1 MFDFTLR
8 DTAQDFEEMRAVLA
22 EFYHPLPDD
31 AWDNSTGNRE
41 KDWTL
46 HEVTAHLVS
55 VARLLNTATEAALD
69 SRPLHLE
76 NFLEREDL
84 REWNAIE
91 IAALTQDPGDKLVSE
106 LMTALRRSRDW
117 AAALTDEQAVQ
128 TLEFVVY
135 NRAAPVRNLID
146 WQLSHIGIV
155 HGAQVSRAVSQPPL
169 WTMYSTEF
177 KHRQLD
183 RFMRHF
189 SWAYWNTLK
198 PDVHAAIN
206 FHVEGESGGEWLLVA
221 APDGGKVSQRSTD
234 RADYTLT
241 FADADTMFSVFTV
254 ERPLKDALQSGDLQ
268 VADDKWRDAFELLR
282 FFSPSPPQM

>member
-22 EFYHPLPDD
+22 EFYHSLPEA
-31 AWDNSTGNRE
+31 AWDNLTGDRE
-41 KDWTL
+41 QDWTL
-46 HEVTAHLVS
+46 QQVTAHLVS
-55 VARLLNTATEAALD
+55 VSRLLNMGVEAALD

-76 NFLEREDL
+76 NFVQREDL

-91 IAALTQDPGDKLVSE
+91 IAALTQEPGDKLVSE
-106 LMTALRRSRDW
+106 LMTTLRRSRDW
-117 AAALTDEQAVQ
+117 AAALTDEQAAQ
-128 TLEFVVY
+128 TLDFVVY
-135 NRAAPVRNLID
+135 NRPAPVRNLID
-146 WQLSHIGIV
+146 WQLSHAGIV
-155 HGAQVSRAVSQPPL
+155 HGAQVTRAVSQPPL
-169 WTMYSTEF
+169 WTTYSAGF
-177 KHRQLD
+177 KRRQLD

-198 PDVHAAIN
+198 PDFHATLN
-206 FHVEGESGGEWLLVA
+206 FHVAGESGGEWLLVA
-221 APDGGKVSQRSTD
+221 APDGGKISQRSTD

-254 ERPLKDALQSGDLQ
+254 ERSLKDALKQGDLQ
-268 VADDKWRDAFELLR
+268 VADDKWREAFELLR